1 MCIGGSMPPQ
11 PKPQPPAPT
20 MKAAAPPSQYV
31 RPEDIKGEDVG
42 EDEKL
47 TTKKKKAL
55 EIQAAKEGTKQ
66 FSAIDPSAGT
76 NTPTTPSGGTNI

>member
-1 MCIGGSMPPQ
+1 MCIGKKPPT

-20 MKAAAPPSQYV
+20 MKAPAPPSQYV
-31 RPEDIKGEDVG
+31 KAEDIRGEDVG
-42 EDEKL
+42 DEKL

-55 EIQAAKEGTKQ
+55 EIKAAKEGVKQ

-76 NTPTTPSGGTNI
+76 NLPETPSGGTNI

>member
-1 MCIGGSMPPQ
+1 MCIGGSKPPT

-20 MKAAAPPSQYV
+20 MKAAAPPPVYV
-31 RPEDIKGEDVG
+31 KPEDIKDENA

-55 EIQAAKEGTKQ
+55 EIQAAKEGTRQ
-66 FSAIDPSAGT
+66 FSAIDPNALP
-76 NTPTTPSGGTNI
+76 NTPSGGVNTP

>member
-1 MCIGGSMPPQ
+1 MCIGKKPPT

-20 MKAAAPPSQYV
+20 MKAADPPSQYV
-31 RPEDIKGEDVG
+31 KPEDIRGEDL

-47 TTKKKKAL
+47 TNKKKKAL

-76 NTPTTPSGGTNI
+76 NTPDTPAGGTNI

>member
-1 MCIGGSMPPQ
+1 MCIGGQKPKT

-20 MKAAAPPSQYV
+20 MKAAAPPPVYV
-31 RPEDIKGEDVG
+31 KPEDIKDENA

-66 FSAIDPSAGT
+66 FGAIDPGALPSTPTGGV
-76 NTPTTPSGGTNI
+76 NTP